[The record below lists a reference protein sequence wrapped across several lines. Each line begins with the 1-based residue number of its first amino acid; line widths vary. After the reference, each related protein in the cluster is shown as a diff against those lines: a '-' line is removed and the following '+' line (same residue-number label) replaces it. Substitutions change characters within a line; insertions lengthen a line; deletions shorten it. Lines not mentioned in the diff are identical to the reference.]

1 MRISDWSSDVC
12 SSDLRCAAN
21 VDQTDRTKKGFWV
34 SADEIR
40 TNNFDLSVNR
50 YKDVIYA
57 AEPYDPPMQILAEM
71 KTLEAEITA
80 RLDEIENM
88 LKEAGLARNEPAIR
102 IEETGRT
109 SLKPTHNLRGTTRQ
123 KEK

>member
-50 YKDVIYA
+50 YKDVIYE

-80 RLDEIENM
+80 SLDELETM
-88 LKEAGLARNEPAIR
+88 LKEAGLDRIEPAMR
-102 IEETGRT
+102 IEAAERVSRTPHDVRPGATGKR
-109 SLKPTHNLRGTTRQ
+109 HD
-123 KEK
+123 